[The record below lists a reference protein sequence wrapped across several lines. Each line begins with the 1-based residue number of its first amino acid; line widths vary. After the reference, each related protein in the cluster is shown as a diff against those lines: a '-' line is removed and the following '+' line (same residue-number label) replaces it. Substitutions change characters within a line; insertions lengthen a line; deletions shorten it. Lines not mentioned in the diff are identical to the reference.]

1 VLAKFHFAAI
11 SFNYDRVHE
20 FLSGRMEGI
29 RALFGQIPDTLE
41 DVWVRTALRDEQR
54 ALEIIDEVPE
64 RHPFELRYDRIEP
77 VDWESCSLVLDS
89 RDQLEVLMRGWT

>member
-1 VLAKFHFAAI
+1 VLARFHFAAI
-11 SFNYDRVHE
+11 SFKYDRVRE
-20 FLSGRMEGI
+20 LLSDRMEGI
-29 RALFGQIPDTLE
+29 RDLFGQIPDTLE

-77 VDWESCSLVLDS
+77 VD
-89 RDQLEVLMRGWT
+89 